1 MQGRDEVL
9 ECTAAAA
16 AIIYSLVVV
25 TGLFTLH
32 DLSVFVSVEHVVWNT
47 CMSIYTCFIY
57 VIYVET
63 DMKTLFDPSLCLCW
77 SGLLSYRISPFFLSS
92 GENKVS
98 FCSPNPS
105 SRDLEKQET
114 EEERLLDTIQ
124 FTKMVV
130 IYLSYKEENLIFI

>member
-9 ECTAAAA
+9 ECTAAA

-77 SGLLSYRISPFFLSS
+77 SGLLSYRISPFF
-92 GENKVS
+92 
-98 FCSPNPS
+98 
-105 SRDLEKQET
+105 
-114 EEERLLDTIQ
+114 
-124 FTKMVV
+124 
-130 IYLSYKEENLIFI
+130 FILR